1 MNKAILDTLICPI
14 CLDYSAYPVSS
25 SCCQAVYCKKCIETF
40 QNCPV
45 CRVKCQ
51 FNESVLADR
60 LIKMIETNCDSCDYK
75 CTRGDIDEHKL
86 KCDQIIMECQIN
98 SCNKQIKKCDYLN
111 HLIEIHS
118 KEMND
123 KLSSIVEIFGS
134 SNKSASNMAS
144 SNRMS
149 IGEKINKF
157 RSKAKLGTSGKYYCG
172 KRLDGPRCLCCNG
185 YCGTHSGCN
194 YLLSF
199 KTNNIFIYSLLR

>member
-134 SNKSASNMAS
+134 
-144 SNRMS
+144 
-149 IGEKINKF
+149 
-157 RSKAKLGTSGKYYCG
+157 LGTSGKYYCG